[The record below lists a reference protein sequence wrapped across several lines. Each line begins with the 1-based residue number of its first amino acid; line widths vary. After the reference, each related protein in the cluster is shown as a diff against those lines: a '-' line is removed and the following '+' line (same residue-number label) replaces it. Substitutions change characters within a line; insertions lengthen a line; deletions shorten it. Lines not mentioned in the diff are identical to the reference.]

1 MIKLKESTAQ
11 VEESEFIYLRKF
23 KSVQQFLK
31 GAKSLDQVLENIET
45 FSNIAK
51 FMNRGSKNQFETP
64 GQNEIFLSATKKN
77 TMNRSMGEEELKE
90 TMVSSPDRISD
101 PILSARLSKKEQQ
114 PVGSDLNICC
124 ICMDR
129 TIDTVLTCFHAY
141 CNECIQHWR

>member
-1 MIKLKESTAQ
+1 
-11 VEESEFIYLRKF
+11 
-23 KSVQQFLK
+23 
-31 GAKSLDQVLENIET
+31 
-45 FSNIAK
+45 
-51 FMNRGSKNQFETP
+51 MNRGSKNPFETP

-77 TMNRSMGEEELKE
+77 TMNRSMGEEEMKE

-101 PILSARLSKKEQQ
+101 PVLSAREGRKEQQ

-141 CNECIQHWR
+141 CNECI